1 MQIGVCFLLP
11 LDSIQCAGDTL
22 NLSQQKG
29 LVYFQAHQTNLF
41 CWFAALMQTARVA
54 KNNIE
59 RAAAGKCEL

>member
-1 MQIGVCFLLP
+1 MQIGFVFYCRWIP
-11 LDSIQCAGDTL
+11 VCAGDTL

-54 KNNIE
+54 K
-59 RAAAGKCEL
+59 